1 MDQEKKQA
9 LSAITW
15 HFEKLYHQAF
25 LFKIISPLLIA
36 YITYH
41 LYLYLQISQGDT
53 DGIHIIQKTLGATSY
68 ILLAFWL
75 LRLSFSVWTNR
86 VEIKKKTEKKEEKQV
101 QKRIFPF
108 PEWQD
113 RPYLYFLMGNALLCL
128 IVLMSQIEVLTTIH
142 LVLLAASLFFRFL
155 AVLLN
160 DYSTHIRYHLSYFYP
175 SILSI
180 VILAF
185 VIAKQEQF
193 GDFFLELARSPLNFI
208 AFSLI
213 FGVSIITVWFAPS
226 YLFFTDH
233 FQLDQERKRSISDRF
248 GIWHKGFIFLLS
260 ITTYISRLIPS
271 AFHFIFRYFARNS
284 TESDLMNLLWKH
296 KNEIN
301 SYTFYKR
308 ESKGFTIARQLLGIS
323 YVATLAS
330 LAGNV
335 WLKSFGLEWLAM
347 HSAILLL
354 SLLAPVAVNYF
365 YFYTFN
371 QKREG
376 DLQRF
381 RKLLQNSWIGITLI
395 FIILTLS
402 LIILTT
408 LNKVNYHEDRLFLA
422 LFLFILTTIF
432 TSLPLI
438 CYGYSF
444 QRLGYLLSSQGV
456 SGLEPVKKYAR
467 FFTAIILS
475 ANASVAGLSLIFLI
489 FMLFV
494 PFEKVYLFISET
506 NTINIYI
513 LLVNGLIAGITLI
526 DRYGRVRAKVQNI
539 FFPKP
544 GRLSTSARTWA
555 AILILALPTLIF
567 LGGRGNNYHVVPYHQ
582 EAPTS
587 FSLADYT
594 QNFTTNLQ
602 AQTDTTQPIIL
613 IAADGGGL
621 KAASW
626 TMLNLYHLDSMGL
639 YDNQVFL
646 MAGASGGS
654 LGQGLYTYMK
664 AQGLSLPQIKKIIL
678 RLSDMNFVSGDLT
691 GVMTRWP
698 YNTIPDLNNWP
709 ERTQDRMEA
718 MTEIYFNTI
727 QREIGGEVGPGNPWS
742 YATLRKRPYA
752 TVWNNKEVPHLPVF
766 ITNSARAED
775 GVKAWTHPFTVDS
788 FISAGAVDLS
798 IYHDKSLKR
807 TSYISYPDALFLT
820 NRFPIMSPAAKI
832 KGKGH
837 FIDAGAVDNSGLETL
852 IQFMAKMKALK
863 EEGDSTFQQFF
874 DLAAK
879 RRIKVLSIR
888 HSRGRFIDEL
898 FTEKVEGA
906 LENTNR
912 KSELSAFFGAV
923 VSAGIYGKP
932 KVIDEIAAKGEAG
945 ELFHI
950 DQLLEINLPF
960 RLTPKQVENH
970 FFRKINPD
978 TFKDIKM
985 DIRKINSEI
994 EQTWGSPRIVEPAL
1008 GRLLSKPSQD
1018 YMRQMIHYPRV
1029 ADKYKDL

>member
-1 MDQEKKQA
+1 MKQA
-9 LSAITW
+9 HSQALPAIEW
-15 HFEKLYHQAF
+15 QFEKLYHRKF
-25 LFKIISPLLIA
+25 LQRVISPILIA
-36 YITYH
+36 YVTYH
-41 LYLYLQISQGDT
+41 VYLYFQISQADSGAANILP
-53 DGIHIIQKTLGATSY
+53 GILAALTY
-68 ILLAFWL
+68 LLMAFWL
-75 LRLSFSVWTNR
+75 LRMNFTVWTNQCG
-86 VEIKKKTEKKEEKQV
+86 EEK
-101 QKRIFPF
+101 KRIFPF
-108 PEWQD
+108 PEWRD
-113 RPYLYFLMGNALLCL
+113 RPYRFFLIGNALLCL
-128 IVLMSQIEVLTTIH
+128 IVLLSWPERLISIYLA
-142 LVLLAASLFFRFL
+142 LLAASLFFRFV
-155 AVLLN
+155 AILLN
-160 DYSTHIRYHLSYFYP
+160 DYYSHIRYHLSYFYP

-248 GIWHKGFIFLLS
+248 GIWHKGFIILLS
-260 ITTYISRLIPS
+260 ITTYLSRLIPG
-271 AFHFIFRYFARNS
+271 ALHFIFRYFARNP

-301 SYTFYKR
+301 SYIFYQR
-308 ESKGFTIARQLLGIS
+308 ESKVFTIVRQLLGIF

-335 WLKSFGLEWLAM
+335 WLKSFGLEWLPM
-347 HSAILLL
+347 SSAILLL
-354 SLLAPVAVNYF
+354 SLLSPIVLSYF
-365 YFYTFN
+365 YFYRFER
-371 QKREG
+371 QRDKEQLHKFRRL
-376 DLQRF
+376 LQR
-381 RKLLQNSWIGITLI
+381 SWVGITLI
-395 FIILTLS
+395 FVVLTIT
-402 LIILTT
+402 LIILTS
-408 LNKVNYHEDRLFLA
+408 LNQVAYQEKRLFLA
-422 LFLFILTTIF
+422 LFLFIVTTIF

-444 QRLGYLLSSQGV
+444 QRLGYLLSSYGV
-456 SGLEPVKKYAR
+456 SGLEPIKNYAR
-467 FFTAIILS
+467 FFTAIILG
-475 ANASVAGLSLIFLI
+475 ANASVAGLSLFVLI
-489 FMLFV
+489 FMLFI
-494 PFEKVYLFISET
+494 PFEQVYILISEI

-526 DRYGRVRAKVQNI
+526 DRFSRVRSKVRQI
-539 FFPKP
+539 YSSKP
-544 GRLSTSARTWA
+544 GYLSTSARTWA
-555 AILILALPTLIF
+555 AILILVLPTLMI
-567 LGGRGNNYHVVPYHQ
+567 LRGRGNNYHVVPYHQ
-582 EAPTS
+582 ETPS
-587 FSLADYT
+587 DLSLANYT
-594 QNFTTNLQ
+594 QNYVEHLR
-602 AQTDTTQPIIL
+602 AQPDTTQPIIL

-664 AQGLSLPQIKKIIL
+664 AQGLTLPQIRKIIL

-698 YNTIPDLNNWP
+698 YNMVPNINNWP

-727 QREIGGEVGPGNPWS
+727 QKEIGRETGSRNPWS
-742 YATLRKRPYA
+742 YAALRQKPYA
-752 TVWNNKEVPHLPVF
+752 SLWSSRDKQAVPHLPVF

-775 GVKAWTHPFTVDS
+775 GVKAWTHPFTADPFV
-788 FISAGAVDLS
+788 SAGAVDLS
-798 IYHDKSLKR
+798 TYTDESQGI

-852 IQFMAKMKALK
+852 IQFMAKMKGM
-863 EEGDSTFQQFF
+863 EEAGDTTFQQFF
-874 DLAAK
+874 ELAAE
-879 RRIKVLSIR
+879 RHIKVLSIR

-898 FTEKVEGA
+898 FTEKVSGA

-912 KSELSAFFGAV
+912 KSELNAFFGAV

-932 KVIDEIAAKGEAG
+932 KVIDEIVARGEAR
-945 ELFHI
+945 ELFYI

-960 RLTPKQVENH
+960 RLTPQAVENH
-970 FFRKINPD
+970 FFRKIDPG
-978 TFKDIKM
+978 TFEEIKSDIKT
-985 DIRKINSEI
+985 INSAI
-994 EQTWGSPRIVEPAL
+994 EQTWGSKRIVEPAL
-1008 GRLLSKPSQD
+1008 GRLMSKPSQD
-1018 YMRQMIHYPRV
+1018 YMRQMLYYPGV
-1029 ADKYKDL
+1029 ANTYKDL